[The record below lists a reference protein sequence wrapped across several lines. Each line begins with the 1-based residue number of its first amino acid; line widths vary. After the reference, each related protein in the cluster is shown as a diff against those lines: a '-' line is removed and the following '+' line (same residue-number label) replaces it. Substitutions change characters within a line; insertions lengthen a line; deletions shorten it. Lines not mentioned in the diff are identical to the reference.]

1 MSKRVFLEYTITLT
15 DEAEVKRLQDLDAA
29 GTFPIYLADTWP
41 PWLQKPTDAAAE
53 FSAKIWDP
61 AGHLTGVDPL
71 LVQVGGEFTPPA
83 ITSAWFTSDQNF
95 PLDQTGIKRKGGGW
109 FGISWLFG
117 ETTYYYWKRKFAYA
131 HAASESGAG
140 AGSGDGSPGSVTPPP
155 PPTPISNRRFI
166 DGFELPGTGENGSY
180 GSGSVIPS
188 RDASRHVDGLGL
200 AFREAGVNVAATH
213 SLAAVFAG
221 AAALDQTLHWDR
233 WYVRLRKLPT
243 ANADLWRNTTTN
255 VLQGMYMQIGPAGE
269 LVVGS
274 SDSLAART
282 LHSTAGV
289 LALNTWYR
297 IDLLLRTATYAG
309 AVGYA
314 AGARFTVYVNGVQK
328 FELSA
333 PPGLSPANINATII
347 GRAQGAANGLEFD
360 VDDWVGA
367 DLPTKTGIALV
378 EGGVF
383 TDPSWFAGSRCR
395 LIRPS
400 SIITPGLWSEPVDGW
415 RRQLVQI
422 PDVIPSAAML
432 QSSTTAL
439 DTIVYGTDAD
449 KSVDGLAGQLG
460 VGAFILAIWNLASG
474 AADGRI
480 GYKLASGAIVM
491 VAGNN
496 PIANYTWSNAIYNSG
511 VANPPPLAGLQLLVE
526 HSNSAQTETMGG
538 FFAEAEI
545 LGYWGDE
552 DPRALGSITAPVT
565 PIVLETRN
573 GIHNAPYPTTAWA
586 TSRVM
591 APAPVVITGGTYV
604 GTGVPFDLP
613 FNAPIHWFW
622 VRPLTGV
629 IEGARWWSSMVQAHT
644 RYDDGNGNSAIA
656 DVLIDASFV
665 PTPLGDNPGDGQE
678 LRGLVRITGQ
688 LRVNTV
694 GVTYQYIAVSDAA
707 MRFMLNGAFVHF
719 TAAAAVENPLW
730 HPRWVA
736 QAAFFWHEVLGVS
749 VNPSLWYKG
758 VGHAS
763 AAASKLNSA
772 ESPAFAE
779 FLTGSVRSQP
789 TAHIVSADVAF
800 NLWRRDDLSL
810 DPGVP
815 RVVQLVSYV
824 GDAAGSRVI
833 NLTPLSGRRPLFCLV
848 TPHNAT
854 VALYRDPSHTGTT
867 SSQLNAVTN
876 AATGIIAGGIDSIT
890 VGIALNAAG
899 ITYDVFVLPGDIAGC
914 NAGWSCNGVF
924 TPVAPGVGG
933 DPGGEVPGDFTD
945 FEGDPPGGT
954 TIDPTIDTDL
964 GTDLDPA
971 CLPFTHRR
979 INRALAKLGS
989 TQQVTDV
996 ATELTAEATLA
1007 RLHYTADVAAVLRDF
1022 PWAFATKYVA
1032 LTLVSGPAWAPTAL
1046 TQTWS
1051 ATQSYSYGAV
1061 VVSGGTFY
1069 YCKLA
1074 HLNHVPPN
1082 ATYWQTTAID
1092 DATDDWTYA
1101 YRQPTDLIFAR
1112 RLVREGLARMFD
1124 PDPPP
1129 FRIGQ
1134 DVTGNLIYTDEPEA
1148 VLEYTRRPPCAGV
1161 AGDALFNDALE
1172 WRLAHSLAPGLAKD
1186 SKKQE
1191 YCWQMYLHT
1200 LERAKVPNANEQ
1212 QRQSP
1217 GDGDPDWLA
1226 GRN

>member
-1 MSKRVFLEYTITLT
+1 MSTHRVFLEYTITLT
-15 DEAEVKRLQDLDAA
+15 DEAEVKRLQDLDATA
-29 GTFPIYLADTWP
+29 TSVNAPQYLQSPAE
-41 PWLQKPTDAAAE
+41 AAAT

-61 AGHLTGVDPL
+61 AGRLTGVNPL
-71 LVQVGGEFTPPA
+71 LVQVGGVFTPPA

-95 PLDQTGIKRKGGGW
+95 PLDQTGIKRKSGGW

-117 ETTYYYWKRKFAYA
+117 DSTYYYWKRLFAYA
-131 HAASESGAG
+131 PADGESGAG
-140 AGSGDGSPGSVTPPP
+140 DGSGDGTDPIAPPP
-155 PPTPISNRRFI
+155 PPTPISNRRWI
-166 DGFELPGTGENGSY
+166 DGAEIYAGIGENAVSI
-180 GSGSVIPS
+180 SALVIPS
-188 RDASRHVDGLGL
+188 RDASRHVDGLGW
-200 AFREAGVNVAATH
+200 AFREAGVGATISH

-221 AAALDQTLHWDR
+221 AAALDATQHWDR

-243 ANADLWRNTTTN
+243 AAADLWRNSTTN
-255 VLQGMYMQIGPAGE
+255 VLQGMYMQVGTSGE
-269 LVVGS
+269 LIVGS
-274 SDSLAART
+274 SDSVAART

-297 IDLLLRTATYAG
+297 IDLLLRTASFAGLSGYAG
-309 AVGYA
+309 GS
-314 AGARFTVYVNGVQK
+314 RFSVYVNGVLK
-328 FELSA
+328 FDLVG
-333 PPGLSPANINATII
+333 PPGLSPVNIAASQI
-347 GRAQGAANGLEFD
+347 GRAAGAANGLEFD
-360 VDDWVGA
+360 IDDWVGA
-367 DLPTKTGIALV
+367 EFPTKTGGVFGV
-378 EGGVF
+378 EGGVV

-400 SIITPGLWSEPVDGW
+400 SIITPGLWSEPVEGW
-415 RRQLVQI
+415 RRQLVTI
-422 PDVIPSAAML
+422 PDVIPPAVML

-439 DTIVYGTDAD
+439 DTITYGTDAD
-449 KSVDGLAGQLG
+449 KSVDALAGQVG
-460 VGAFILAIWNLASG
+460 VGAFILALYNLASG
-474 AADGRI
+474 ASNGRI
-480 GYKLASGAIVM
+480 GYKLASGAAVLLAHDNSIT
-491 VAGNN
+491 
-496 PIANYTWSNAIYNSG
+496 NYNWSNAIYNSG
-511 VANPPPLAGLQLLVE
+511 VANPPSLAGLQFLLE
-526 HSNSAQTETMGG
+526 HSNSAQTETHGSFLG
-538 FFAEAEI
+538 EAEI
-545 LGYWGDE
+545 LGYWGNE
-552 DPRALGSITAPVT
+552 DPRALGSTTAPT
-565 PIVLETRN
+565 APIVLEARN
-573 GIHNAPYPTTAWA
+573 GIHNAPYPTTPWA

-604 GTGVPFDLP
+604 GTGLPFDLP
-613 FNAPIHWFW
+613 FNAPIHWLW
-622 VRPLTGV
+622 IRPLTGT

-644 RYDDGNGNSAIA
+644 RYDNGNGASAIP

-665 PTPLGDNPGDGQE
+665 PTPAGDNPGDGQE
-678 LRGLVRITGQ
+678 LRSLVRISGA

-707 MRFMLNGAFVHF
+707 MRFMLNGAFAHF

-730 HPRWVA
+730 HPRWTA
-736 QAAFFWHEVLGVS
+736 QAAYFWHEVLGVG
-749 VNPSLWYKG
+749 VAASLWYKG

-763 AAASKLNSA
+763 AAASQLNAA
-772 ESPAFAE
+772 ESALFAE
-779 FLTGSVRSQP
+779 FLLGSVRSQP

-800 NLWRRDDLSL
+800 NLWRRDDLSG

-824 GDAAGSRVI
+824 GDNAASRVI

-854 VALYRDPSHTGTT
+854 VALYRDPSHTTTT
-867 SSQLNAVTN
+867 SSQINAVTN

-890 VGIALNAAG
+890 VGLALNATG

-933 DPGGEVPGDFTD
+933 DPGGDVPPDFTD

-954 TIDPTIDTDL
+954 VIDPTIDTDL

-971 CLPFTHRR
+971 CAPFTHKRV
-979 INRALAKLGS
+979 NRALGKLGI
-989 TQQVTDV
+989 TIQVTDL

-1007 RLHYTADVAAVLRDF
+1007 RLHYTAEIAAVLRDF

-1032 LTLVSGPAWAPTAL
+1032 LTLVSGPAWATTAL
-1046 TQTWS
+1046 VQAWV
-1051 ATQSYSYGAV
+1051 ATQSYAYGDV
-1061 VVSGGTFY
+1061 VRSGGTLY

-1092 DATDDWTYA
+1092 DATDDWTFA
-1101 YRQPTDLIFAR
+1101 YRQPSDLVFAR
-1112 RLVREGLARMFD
+1112 RLVREGMARTFD

-1134 DVTGNLIYTDEPEA
+1134 DLTGNLIYSDEAEA
-1148 VLEYTRRPPCAGV
+1148 VLEYTRRPPCAGG

-1172 WRLAHSLAPGLAKD
+1172 WRLAHAFAPGLAKAT
-1186 SKKQE
+1186 KVQE

-1200 LERAKVPNANEQ
+1200 LERAKGPNANEA
-1212 QRQSP
+1212 QRQAP
-1217 GDGDPDWLA
+1217 GDGDPDWIR